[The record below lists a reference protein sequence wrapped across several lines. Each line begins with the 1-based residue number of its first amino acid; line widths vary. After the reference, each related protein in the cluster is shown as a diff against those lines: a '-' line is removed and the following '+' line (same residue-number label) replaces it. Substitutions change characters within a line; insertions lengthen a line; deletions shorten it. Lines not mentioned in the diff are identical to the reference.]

1 MLHVNPTV
9 GELQDEQLFADLM
22 ENLLDEN
29 VRVSELNIIKEEK
42 SKERNIKAKA
52 LARDVENVKEELREF
67 DDNSWSISI
76 IKDYIEQLQDLRKR
90 LNQIQS
96 MEEAEVSFPSH
107 MDTILDEDGGSITS
121 SFTLQEW
128 ILYKKRNLLN
138 RKDKLETAN
147 RELESKRKMFL

>member
-1 MLHVNPTV
+1 M
-9 GELQDEQLFADLM
+9 
-22 ENLLDEN
+22 
-29 VRVSELNIIKEEK
+29 
-42 SKERNIKAKA
+42 
-52 LARDVENVKEELREF
+52 
-67 DDNSWSISI
+67 
-76 IKDYIEQLQDLRKR
+76 DYIEQLQDLRKR

-96 MEEAEVSFPSH
+96 MEEAEVSFPSL

-147 RELESKRKMFL
+147 REEESKRKMLLQDELRSSNCQKIQKLQKKKTFPLMANRLH